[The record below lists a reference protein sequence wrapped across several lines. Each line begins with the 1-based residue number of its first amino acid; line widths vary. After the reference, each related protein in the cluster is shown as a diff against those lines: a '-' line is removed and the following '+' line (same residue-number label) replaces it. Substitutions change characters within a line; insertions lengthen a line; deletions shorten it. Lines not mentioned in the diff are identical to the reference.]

1 MSYICFN
8 LGRKGG
14 SLRYAKNL
22 LDSIEK
28 EKLVIS
34 SLFSIEESPNNTYK
48 IPTYNGYISFFLSSF
63 TILPIV
69 LMFLST
75 YLFFQVLLLRKKN
88 IKLLF
93 PYFQPWSVP
102 IILISKLYNVKSIS
116 IVHDGVLHY
125 GDGNKVDQFLRCRY
139 VKASDGLIFLTSFV
153 KKNVREKIGYHSKSI
168 VIPHGIITSDVFE
181 GPEKRVGRIK
191 NKSLPNLLFF
201 GRVSKYK
208 GIGMLLNAMCKI
220 DSSLYDTLRIVGKH
234 QFNLEVSD
242 ELKEKVYVKDEYVS
256 DADLANYFNI
266 SDILILPYLEA
277 TQSGVAMLGLSAQIP
292 MIITNVGGL
301 KEQFTEDE
309 VIFCS
314 PEVSDIKK
322 SIEELI
328 LNEPKR
334 LKMIDKLE
342 NKRKDL
348 SWPNIAERAI
358 HFSESL

>member
-28 EKLVIS
+28 EKIVIS
-34 SLFSIEESPNNTYK
+34 SLYSIEKPPYNTYK
-48 IPTYNGYISFFLSSF
+48 IPTYNGYLSFFLSSF

-69 LMFLST
+69 LIFLFI
-75 YLFFQVLLLRKKN
+75 YLFYQVLMLRKKN

-102 IILISKLYNVKSIS
+102 IILISKLFNVKSIS
-116 IVHDGVLHY
+116 VVHDGVLHY
-125 GDGNKVDQFLRCRY
+125 GDGNKVDQFLRSKY
-139 VKASDGLIFLTSFV
+139 VKVSDGLIFLTSFV
-153 KKNVREKIGYHSKSI
+153 QNNVKDKIGYNSKSI
-168 VIPHGIITSDVFE
+168 VLPHGIITSDVFE
-181 GPEKRVGRIK
+181 GPEIRVERILD
-191 NKSLPNLLFF
+191 NSLPNLLFF

-208 GIGMLLNAMCKI
+208 GINMLLNAMCQI
-220 DSSLYDTLRIVGKH
+220 DAHLYESLKVVGKH
-234 QFNLEVSD
+234 QFNLEVPD

-256 DADLANYFNI
+256 DAEMANYFNV

-301 KEQFTEDE
+301 KEQFTDDE
-309 VIFCS
+309 VIFCD
-314 PEVSDIKK
+314 PDVSDIKQ
-322 SIEELI
+322 SIEDLI
-328 LNEPKR
+328 LNKSKR
-334 LKMIDKLE
+334 LKMIEKLE

-358 HFSESL
+358 RFSESL